1 MTKTVTSPYDVAEH
15 LRAPEEMAAYLEA
28 CMEEANGD
36 AAFIAKALGDIAR
49 AKGMSQVACDAG
61 LSREGLYRA
70 LSGERNPTLDTVLRV
85 IGALGLKLRAEA
97 AVPSINSIR
106 KKCRPFSKMVNS
118 VDLRSIALN
127 PSGSIKWKGQHHD
140 GPGSGGHYPPQ
151 APEDRRR
158 RHTQHP
164 PRPPPSLQRLP
175 VPGPGPSHGSQA
187 QAGITDP
194 FALPTQTHKRRRLP
208 ARAPLAQNRPKQA
221 KTGNGTD
228 NHQPESP
235 ASLKSANRKPRD
247 PTSASKNPTLEPFVT
262 NPG

>member
-1 MTKTVTSPYDVAEH
+1 MGPREPTRATSSPTSKARRRRSTSASTAPAEMENRIKEQQLALFADRTSCH
-15 LRAPEEMAAYLEA
+15 KWWSNQFRPILSSLAYTL
-28 CMEEANGD
+28 
-36 AAFIAKALGDIAR
+36 IATIR
-49 AKGMSQVACDAG
+49 
-61 LSREGLYRA
+61 R
-70 LSGERNPTLDTVLRV
+70 
-85 IGALGLKLRAEA
+85 LGLRGTTSGGE
-97 AVPSINSIR
+97 
-106 KKCRPFSKMVNS
+106 
-118 VDLRSIALN
+118 
-127 PSGSIKWKGQHHD
+127 SGS
-140 GPGSGGHYPPQ
+140 
-151 APEDRRR
+151 RR

-194 FALPTQTHKRRRLP
+194 FALPTQTHKRRLLLP

-235 ASLKSANRKPRD
+235 ASLKSANRKTRD

>member
-1 MTKTVTSPYDVAEH
+1 MTAHDSGWKWWLAFSLLPDSHRLHWHQLAWRTQWLSLMVKCENSLQSVNLTMPADRDDPPAGAE
-15 LRAPEEMAAYLEA
+15 
-28 CMEEANGD
+28 G
-36 AAFIAKALGDIAR
+36 
-49 AKGMSQVACDAG
+49 
-61 LSREGLYRA
+61 
-70 LSGERNPTLDTVLRV
+70 
-85 IGALGLKLRAEA
+85 
-97 AVPSINSIR
+97 
-106 KKCRPFSKMVNS
+106 
-118 VDLRSIALN
+118 
-127 PSGSIKWKGQHHD
+127 HHD

-194 FALPTQTHKRRRLP
+194 FALPTQTHKRRRRLP

-235 ASLKSANRKPRD
+235 ASLKSANRKSRD
-247 PTSASKNPTLEPFVT
+247 PAFASKNPTLEPFVT
-262 NPG
+262 NPA